1 MKLTVGEQL
10 THDLA
15 DLELKLRQWNRESRD
30 RAFRA
35 FRRIGVA
42 WKAEAIKRIPVDTGM
57 ARQHVAT
64 ETLWDGPHE
73 IVTNT
78 GTNLVD
84 PDTGIPY
91 PVYLEFGTKWIAG
104 GRVKRLGFDPFVTDS
119 QAVHTWPAKEAEA
132 IEQTSASYK
141 KIDGGSARFNKKG
154 KFVGSGAQEQM
165 PWLRPAFNVI
175 RDWAMREIEQA
186 FAPPPK

>member
-1 MKLTVGEQL
+1 MEIKVGEQL
-10 THDLA
+10 TRDLA

-42 WKAEAIKRIPVDTGM
+42 WKAEAIKRIPVDTGV
-57 ARQHVAT
+57 ARQHIAT

-73 IVTNT
+73 ILTNT
-78 GTNLVD
+78 GSNLVD

-91 PVYLEFGTKWIAG
+91 PVYLEFGTKYIAG
-104 GRVKRLGFDPFVTDS
+104 GRVKQLGYDPFVTDA
-119 QAVHTWPAKEAEA
+119 QAIKSWPAKDAEA
-132 IEQTSASYK
+132 LHEGNAQGTFTDKQGRLRDA
-141 KIDGGSARFNKKG
+141 KG
-154 KFVGSGAQEQM
+154 HFVGGVGEQM